1 MNISNDKSKT
11 RGLKASGLGLLLIIT
26 ISSISCRDEFFKEVE
41 DLSDLSTNEQLNSL
55 LKGAKAGFN
64 DTYYWTSFW
73 QISQHA
79 DEFIYYV
86 AQDYGG
92 SDAAE
97 YGSPY
102 DLSSNIENANSY
114 SRDWNLDTTDDYYKS
129 LYKNIISLNKV
140 VSQDNG
146 VYPDEEYKHILGE
159 AYLFRAYSYFMLTR
173 VYNDIPLINDL
184 EVSYDV
190 KLSTSNVVYEFVIS
204 DIMSAI
210 AMLPTNAT
218 TDRPY
223 TSLVAKALLSQVY
236 LCMAGYP
243 VNDIANTN

>member
-1 MNISNDKSKT
+1 MYAIRS
-11 RGLKASGLGLLLIIT
+11 
-26 ISSISCRDEFFKEVE
+26 
-41 DLSDLSTNEQLNSL
+41 
-55 LKGAKAGFN
+55 
-64 DTYYWTSFW
+64 YY
-73 QISQHA
+73 A
-79 DEFIYYV
+79 
-86 AQDYGG
+86 
-92 SDAAE
+92 
-97 YGSPY
+97 
-102 DLSSNIENANSY
+102 
-114 SRDWNLDTTDDYYKS
+114 
-129 LYKNIISLNKV
+129 
-140 VSQDNG
+140 
-146 VYPDEEYKHILGE
+146 
-159 AYLFRAYSYFMLTR
+159 
-173 VYNDIPLINDL
+173 LINDL